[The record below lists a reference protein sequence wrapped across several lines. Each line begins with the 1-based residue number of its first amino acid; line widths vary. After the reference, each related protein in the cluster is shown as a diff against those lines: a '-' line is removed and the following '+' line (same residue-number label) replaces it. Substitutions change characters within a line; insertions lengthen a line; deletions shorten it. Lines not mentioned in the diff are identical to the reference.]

1 MSSYVLFKLLH
12 VTCAIIW
19 VGGGFTLLYAAE
31 VARRKRGPF
40 GVMPVVDIVAL
51 LGPSMFVP
59 MSLLT
64 VLFGVTTAWI
74 GGEFHQLWVILGLV
88 GFVATFL
95 NGILLIK
102 PRAEE
107 LAAMVE
113 EKGKENPELLPYA
126 DKLLMIARF
135 DYVMLL
141 LVVAVMVL
149 NPAPDNVWEL
159 SVLAALLVIGTAVT
173 LVPGMKSQPAT
184 A

>member
-1 MSSYVLFKLLH
+1 MSSYVVFKLLH
-12 VTCAIIW
+12 VFCAIIW
-19 VGGGFTLLYAAE
+19 VGGGFTLLYAAG

-51 LGPSMFVP
+51 LGPPLFVP
-59 MSLLT
+59 IALLT
-64 VLFGVTTAWI
+64 VVFGVTTALL
-74 GGEFHQLWVILGLV
+74 GSEFNQLWVILGLA

-107 LAAMVE
+107 LAAMAE
-113 EKGKENPELLPYA
+113 ENGPQNRELLPYA
-126 DKLLMIARF
+126 DRLLMIARF

-149 NPAPDNVWEL
+149 KPGPGNLLEL
-159 SVLAALLVIGTAVT
+159 SVLAALLVIGTALT
-173 LVPGMKSQPAT
+173 LVPGMKAQPVSA
-184 A
+184 